1 MSKNPYVL
9 PLEYKQLAIDNG
21 LKVQTV
27 YKRIQKGWDLY
38 RACTQKARKPPS
50 HLYTARRVEGM
61 IQSER
66 PRSKKITF
74 NYYDDDASRLDKAI
88 EESGLSASEFSAKA
102 MEEYLDKL
110 WKPKIARKIKK

>member
-21 LKVQTV
+21 LKIQTV

-50 HLYTARRVEGM
+50 HLYTAPRVEGM

-66 PRSKKITF
+66 PRSKKVTF
-74 NYYDDDASRLDKAI
+74 NYYDDDADRLDKAI
-88 EESGLSASEFSAKA
+88 DESGLSASEFTAKA